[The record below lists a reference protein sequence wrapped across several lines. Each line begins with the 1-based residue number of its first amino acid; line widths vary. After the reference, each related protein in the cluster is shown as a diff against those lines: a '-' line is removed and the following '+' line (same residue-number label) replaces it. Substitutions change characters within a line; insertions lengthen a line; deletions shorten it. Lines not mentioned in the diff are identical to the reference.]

1 MKDFSLFLLKNAL
14 GAKMKKG
21 FRNFCNSDIS
31 TSTLDQS
38 KAADRHALVAQ
49 PVLVN
54 SPSSRESHPT
64 LEEMILKLEME
75 ERMARRSKVLNDGE
89 VVVQHRM
96 SCVNSSDILRSARN
110 ALDQY
115 PRFSLDGKDSMYRC
129 SFTNL
134 GQVERTDQILMPGRE
149 SVIWCNP
156 GVVAKLMGLDAIPV
170 PVNTRNI
177 IRRERLISAMLK
189 RQKLKRMAAHGHQ
202 ISSRKH
208 EYLEIEKETRDG
220 FRFR

>member
-31 TSTLDQS
+31 TSTLDQN
-38 KAADRHALVAQ
+38 KAAA
-49 PVLVN
+49 LVN
-54 SPSSRESHPT
+54 SDPSPRENHPT

-75 ERMARRSKVLNDGE
+75 ERIMGTRKPKDIAGE

-129 SFTNL
+129 SFT
-134 GQVERTDQILMPGRE
+134 RSDHKMLMQQPAAGGGRE
-149 SVIWCNP
+149 GTHVVWCNP

-177 IRRERLISAMLK
+177 IRREKLISAMMK
-189 RQKLKRMAAHGHQ
+189 RQKLKRMAAHDHHHQ
-202 ISSRKH
+202 SSSRKH
-208 EYLEIEKETRDG
+208 DCLEIEKEIRDG
-220 FRFR
+220 FRCR

>member
-1 MKDFSLFLLKNAL
+1 
-14 GAKMKKG
+14 MKKG

-31 TSTLDQS
+31 TSTLDQN
-38 KAADRHALVAQ
+38 KPANHRTFVAQ
-49 PVLVN
+49 PVLLVN
-54 SPSSRESHPT
+54 SPLQDSHPT

-75 ERMARRSKVLNDGE
+75 ERMSRRSKALNDGE
-89 VVVQHRM
+89 FVVQHRM

-134 GQVERTDQILMPGRE
+134 GPVERTDQILMPGE
-149 SVIWCNP
+149 EGVIWCNP

-177 IRRERLISAMLK
+177 IRRSERLSAMIK
-189 RQKLKRMAAHGHQ
+189 RQKLKRMAADHQ
-202 ISSRKH
+202 INSSRKH
-208 EYLEIEKETRDG
+208 EYLEIEKEIRNG
-220 FRFR
+220 FRCR